1 MNISAPWNRTPFL
14 MGPFSTRAGRIGLL
28 MKLAT
33 ATVAASLGLQGPAMA
48 ADENTDP
55 TAVGPVRLLVPN
67 RQGTN
72 SSADMQST
80 APLTSSQ
87 RETVLQQQQQLLLQL
102 QMLLQPIPGQPLTRE
117 QLAARAAQQTEF
129 ERYVQRAV
137 GDDVEIKRFGAEL
150 MTPALP
156 QAYELQQPQQQLQ
169 AQRSG
174 PASLGEILSQVPAD
188 YLIGVGDEV
197 LVNIWGTVEA
207 DLRLTVDRGGRI
219 TIPRVG
225 PVLVAGV
232 RYADLN
238 ATIEQRVA
246 QVFRNFKLSAALG
259 KLRSIRIYVTGF
271 TQRPGAYTVS
281 SLSTIVNALVQA
293 GGPSASGSFR
303 NLELRRGGKLVSGFD
318 LYDLLL
324 RGDRSGDRVLQ
335 ADDVIHIGPVG
346 PQVALI
352 GSVNRQAIFEL
363 KPGETVNDLMLMG
376 GGLSA
381 AAERGR
387 VAIESMEKRN
397 DGRVAEVKLP
407 QQGNQPLHG
416 GDVVRAFNALDT
428 LLPQYK
434 QNKRVRVDGEV
445 QRPGEYILPPNS
457 TLGDVIKAA
466 GGLTPAAFIY
476 GSELS
481 RESVRVSQ
489 QAQYDRALRDL
500 EGEFARVMVKPR
512 ATTTP
517 DDPTTQSNRGQAS
530 GRLIDRLR
538 AVKLTGR
545 VVLQIAPT
553 ASSLPELAVEDGDR
567 LTVPARP
574 TTVGVFGSVYN
585 TGSYAFNQGASVDD
599 MLRLAGGPTRGA
611 DAGSTFVIRANGN
624 VVSSRQQS
632 SGWFS
637 SGTGL
642 SAVAAQPGDTIYVPE
657 DLTKVTFSQEAKEW
671 TQILYQF
678 GLGAAALNS
687 LKN

>member
-1 MNISAPWNRTPFL
+1 MNISAPRDRTPFL
-14 MGPFSTRAGRIGLL
+14 PGRLSKSANRFRLFKHMGAMAFCAA
-28 MKLAT
+28 LAMHG
-33 ATVAASLGLQGPAMA
+33 AAMA
-48 ADENTDP
+48 ADENNDP
-55 TAVGPVRLLVPN
+55 NAVGPVRLMVPN
-67 RQGTN
+67 RTGTN
-72 SSADMQST
+72 SSADMQNA
-80 APLTSSQ
+80 APLTPSQ
-87 RETVLQQQQQLLLQL
+87 RETVLQQQQQMLLQL
-102 QMLLQPIPGQPLTRE
+102 QLLLQPIPGQPLTRE

-137 GDDVEIKRFGAEL
+137 GDDVEIRRFGSEL
-150 MTPALP
+150 ITPPVP
-156 QAYELQQPQQQLQ
+156 QAYDLQQPQQQ
-169 AQRSG
+169 QRSG
-174 PASLGEILSQVPAD
+174 LASMGETSSQIPAD
-188 YLIGVGDEV
+188 YVISVGDEV
-197 LVNIWGTVEA
+197 LVTMWGTVDA
-207 DLRLTVDRGGRI
+207 DLRLTVDRSGRI
-219 TIPRVG
+219 NIPRVG

-232 RYADLN
+232 RYSELN
-238 ATIEQRVA
+238 TAIEQRVG
-246 QVFRNFKLSAALG
+246 QVFRNYRLNASLG
-259 KLRSIRIYVTGF
+259 KLRSIRVYVTGF

-281 SLSTIVNALVQA
+281 SLSTIVNAVIQA
-293 GGPSASGSFR
+293 GGPSGSGSFR
-303 NLELRRGGKLVSGFD
+303 NLELRRGGKLVSNFD
-318 LYDLLL
+318 FYDLLL
-324 RGDRSGDRVLQ
+324 RGDRSGDRTLQ

-346 PQVALI
+346 QQVALI

-363 KPGETVNDLMLMG
+363 KAGETINDLMLMG

-381 AAERGR
+381 AADRGR
-387 VAIESMEKRN
+387 LAVESMEKRN
-397 DGRVAEVKLP
+397 DGRVTEVKLP
-407 QQGNQPLHG
+407 QQAGLLLQG

-457 TLGDVIKAA
+457 TLGDIIKAA

-476 GSELS
+476 GSELN
-481 RESVRVSQ
+481 RESVRLSQ

-512 ATTTP
+512 AATTP

-545 VVLQIAPT
+545 VVLQLAPT
-553 ASSLPELAVEDGDR
+553 ASNLPELAVEDGDR
-567 LTVPARP
+567 LTIPARP
-574 TTVGVFGSVYN
+574 TTVGVFGSVFN
-585 TGSYAFNQGASVDD
+585 TGSYVYSQGASVDD

-624 VVSSRQQS
+624 VVSSRQHS
-632 SGWFS
+632 SGWFT

-642 SAVAAQPGDTIYVPE
+642 SAVSAQPGDTIFVPE
-657 DLTKVTFSQEAKEW
+657 DLTRVTFSQEAKEW

>member
-1 MNISAPWNRTPFL
+1 MKSSAPRTQ
-14 MGPFSTRAGRIGLL
+14 TTLL
-28 MKLAT
+28 TGQPGASARRSDLRKRLA
-33 ATVAASLGLQGPAMA
+33 AVAMASCLGLHGAAMA
-48 ADENTDP
+48 AEEYESNP
-55 TAVGPVRLLVPN
+55 VGPVRLMVPN
-67 RQGTN
+67 RQGSN
-72 SSADMQST
+72 SSTDQQTA
-80 APLTSSQ
+80 APLTPSQ
-87 RETVLQQQQQLLLQL
+87 REMVLQQQQQMLLQL
-102 QMLLQPIPGQPLTRE
+102 QMLLQPLPGQPLTRE
-117 QLAARAAQQTEF
+117 QLAARTAQQTEF

-137 GDDVEIKRFGAEL
+137 GDDVEIRRFGAEL
-150 MTPALP
+150 MTPAVPRL
-156 QAYELQQPQQQLQ
+156 YELQQQQQQQQQ
-169 AQRSG
+169 ALG
-174 PASLGEILSQVPAD
+174 PASLGETSSQVPPD
-188 YLIGVGDEV
+188 YVISVGDEV
-197 LVNIWGTVEA
+197 LVTIWGSVDA
-207 DLRLTVDRGGRI
+207 DLRLTVDRAGRI
-219 TIPRVG
+219 NIPRVG

-232 RYADLN
+232 RYGDLN
-238 ATIEQRVA
+238 ATLEQRVG
-246 QVFRNFKLSAALG
+246 QVFRNYKLSASLG
-259 KLRSIRIYVTGF
+259 KLRGIRVYVTGF

-281 SLSTIVNALVQA
+281 SLSTIVNAIIQA

-303 NLELRRGGKLVSGFD
+303 NLELRRSGKLVGTFD

-324 RGDRSGDRVLQ
+324 RGDRSGDRLLQ

-346 PQVALI
+346 QQVALI

-363 KPGETVNDLMLMG
+363 KAGETVNDLMLMG

-407 QQGNQPLHG
+407 QQGNTVLQG

-428 LLPQYK
+428 VLPQYK

-445 QRPGEYILPPNS
+445 QRPGEYILPPSS

-476 GSELS
+476 GSELN
-481 RESVRVSQ
+481 RESVRITQ

-500 EGEFARVMVKPR
+500 ESEYARVMVKPR
-512 ATTTP
+512 SANSP

-553 ASSLPELAVEDGDR
+553 ASTLPELAIEDGDR

-574 TTVGVFGSVYN
+574 TTVGVFGSVFN
-585 TGSYAFNQGASVDD
+585 TGSYLFSQGASVDD

-611 DAGSTFVIRANGN
+611 DTGSTFVIRANGN
-624 VVSSRQQS
+624 VVSSRQHS

-642 SAVAAQPGDTIYVPE
+642 SAVAAQPGDTIFVPE
-657 DLTKVTFSQEAKEW
+657 DLTKVNFSQEAKEW

>member
-1 MNISAPWNRTPFL
+1 MNISVPRDRTPFL
-14 MGPFSTRAGRIGLL
+14 TGLL
-28 MKLAT
+28 KGTAALAM
-33 ATVAASLGLQGPAMA
+33 AASLGLHGVAMA
-48 ADENTDP
+48 ADDNNDANP
-55 TAVGPVRLLVPN
+55 VGPVRLLVPN
-67 RQGTN
+67 KQGAN
-72 SSADMQST
+72 SSADQQNA
-80 APLTSSQ
+80 APLAPSQ
-87 RETVLQQQQQLLLQL
+87 RETVLQQQQQMLLQL

-137 GDDVEIKRFGAEL
+137 GDDVEIKRFGSEL
-150 MTPALP
+150 MTPGLP
-156 QAYELQQPQQQLQ
+156 QPYELQQPQQQLQ
-169 AQRSG
+169 QQRSG
-174 PASLGEILSQVPAD
+174 PALLGETSSQIPSD
-188 YLIGVGDEV
+188 YVISVGDEV
-197 LVNIWGTVEA
+197 LVNIWGAVEA

-238 ATIEQRVA
+238 TTLEQRVG
-246 QVFRNFKLSAALG
+246 QVFRNYKLSAALG
-259 KLRSIRIYVTGF
+259 KLRGIRIYVTGF

-281 SLSTIVNALVQA
+281 SLSTIVNAMIQA

-303 NLELRRGGKLVSGFD
+303 NLELRRGGKLVSSFD

-324 RGDRSGDRVLQ
+324 RGDRSGDRLLQ
-335 ADDVIHIGPVG
+335 ADDVVHIGPIG
-346 PQVALI
+346 QQAALI

-387 VAIESMEKRN
+387 LAIESMATRN
-397 DGRVAEVKLP
+397 EGRVAEVKLP
-407 QQGNQPLHG
+407 QQGNLALQG

-428 LLPQYK
+428 VLPQYK

-445 QRPGEYILPPNS
+445 QRPGEYILPPSS
-457 TLGDVIKAA
+457 TLADVIKAA

-481 RESVRVSQ
+481 RESVRIAQ

-538 AVKLTGR
+538 GVKLTGR
-545 VVLQIAPT
+545 IVMQISPT
-553 ASSLPELAVEDGDR
+553 ANNLPELAVEDGDR

-585 TGSYAFNQGASVDD
+585 TGSYVYSQGASVDD

-611 DAGSTFVIRANGN
+611 DAGSAFVIRANGN

-642 SAVAAQPGDTIYVPE
+642 SAVGAQPGDTIYVPE

>member
-1 MNISAPWNRTPFL
+1 M
-14 MGPFSTRAGRIGLL
+14 IGLL
-28 MKLAT
+28 KGMAVLAT
-33 ATVAASLGLQGPAMA
+33 VASLGLHGAAMA
-48 ADENTDP
+48 ADDNNDVN
-55 TAVGPVRLLVPN
+55 AVGPVRLLVPN

-72 SSADMQST
+72 SSADSQNA
-80 APLTSSQ
+80 APLSPSQ
-87 RETVLQQQQQLLLQL
+87 RETVLQQQQQMLLQL

-137 GDDVEIKRFGAEL
+137 GDDVEIKRFGSEL
-150 MTPALP
+150 MTPVLP
-156 QAYELQQPQQQLQ
+156 QPYELQQPQQQQ
-169 AQRSG
+169 QQQRSG
-174 PASLGEILSQVPAD
+174 LASMGETSSQIPSD
-188 YLIGVGDEV
+188 YVISVGDEV
-197 LVNIWGTVEA
+197 LVTIWGAVEA
-207 DLRLTVDRGGRI
+207 DLRLTVDRAGRI
-219 TIPRVG
+219 NIPRVG

-238 ATIEQRVA
+238 TTLEQRIG
-246 QVFRNFKLSAALG
+246 QVFRNYKLSAALG
-259 KLRSIRIYVTGF
+259 KLRSIRVYVTGF

-281 SLSTIVNALVQA
+281 SLSTIVNAMIQA
-293 GGPSASGSFR
+293 GGPSGSGSFR
-303 NLELRRGGKLVSGFD
+303 NLELRRGGKLVGSFD

-335 ADDVIHIGPVG
+335 ADDVVHIGPIG
-346 PQVALI
+346 QQVALI

-363 KPGETVNDLMLMG
+363 KPGETVSDLMLMG

-387 VAIESMEKRN
+387 VAIESMATRN

-407 QQGNQPLHG
+407 QQGATPLQG

-428 LLPQYK
+428 VLPQYK

-445 QRPGEYILPPNS
+445 QRPGEYILPPSS
-457 TLGDVIKAA
+457 TLGDIIKAA

-481 RESVRVSQ
+481 RESVRVTQ
-489 QAQYDRALRDL
+489 QAQYERALRDL

-512 ATTTP
+512 AATTP

-545 VVLQIAPT
+545 VVMQIAPT
-553 ASSLPELAVEDGDR
+553 ANSLPELAVEDGDR
-567 LTVPARP
+567 LTIPARP

-585 TGSYAFNQGASVDD
+585 TGSYVYSQGASVDD
-599 MLRLAGGPTRGA
+599 MLRLAGGPTRA
-611 DAGSTFVIRANGN
+611 SDATSTFVIRANGN

-637 SGTGL
+637 TGTGL
-642 SAVAAQPGDTIYVPE
+642 STVSAQPGDTIYVPE

-678 GLGAAALNS
+678 GLGAAALKS

>member
-1 MNISAPWNRTPFL
+1 MNISAPRDRTPF
-14 MGPFSTRAGRIGLL
+14 FSGQLNVGARRIGLL
-28 MKLAT
+28 KGLA
-33 ATVAASLGLQGPAMA
+33 AAALAASLGLHGA
-48 ADENTDP
+48 AIAAEENTDP
-55 TAVGPVRLLVPN
+55 TSIGPVRLLVPN

-80 APLTSSQ
+80 APLTPTQ

-150 MTPALP
+150 MTPNLP
-156 QAYELQQPQQQLQ
+156 QPYELQQPQQQLQ
-169 AQRSG
+169 QQRSG
-174 PASLGEILSQVPAD
+174 QTSMGETSSQIPSD
-188 YLIGVGDEV
+188 YVVSVGDEV
-197 LVNIWGTVEA
+197 LVTIWGAAEA
-207 DLRLTVDRGGRI
+207 DLRLIVDRGGRI

-238 ATIEQRVA
+238 TVIEQRVG
-246 QVFRNFKLSAALG
+246 QVFRNFRLSASLG

-281 SLSTIVNALVQA
+281 SLSTIVNALIQA

-303 NLELRRGGKLVSGFD
+303 NLELRRGGKLVSSFD

-324 RGDRSGDRVLQ
+324 RGDKSGDRLLQ
-335 ADDVIHIGPVG
+335 ADDVIHIGPIG

-363 KPGETVNDLMLMG
+363 KTGETVNDLMLMG

-387 VAIESMEKRN
+387 VAIESMAKRN
-397 DGRVAEVKLP
+397 DGRVAEVQLP
-407 QQGNQPLHG
+407 QQGNQPLQG

-457 TLGDVIKAA
+457 TLSDVIKAA

-481 RESVRVSQ
+481 RESVRIAQ

-512 ATTTP
+512 APTTA

-553 ASSLPELAVEDGDR
+553 ANSLPELAVEDGDR
-567 LTVPARP
+567 LTVPPRP

-585 TGSYAFNQGASVDD
+585 TGSYAYTQGSSVED

-624 VVSSRQQS
+624 VVSSRQHS

-637 SGTGL
+637 SGSGL
-642 SAVAAQPGDTIYVPE
+642 TAVNAQPGDTIFVPE

>member
-1 MNISAPWNRTPFL
+1 MA
-14 MGPFSTRAGRIGLL
+14 
-28 MKLAT
+28 LA
-33 ATVAASLGLQGPAMA
+33 AMLGLQAGSALA
-48 ADENTDP
+48 AEESNDP
-55 TAVGPVRLLVPN
+55 TSIGPVRLLVPN
-67 RQGTN
+67 RQGSN

-80 APLTSSQ
+80 APLTPSQ

-156 QAYELQQPQQQLQ
+156 QPYELQQQQQQLQ
-169 AQRSG
+169 QRSG
-174 PASLGEILSQVPAD
+174 PASMGEISAQIPSD
-188 YLIGVGDEV
+188 YVVSVGDEV
-197 LVNIWGTVEA
+197 LVTIWGAVEA
-207 DLRLTVDRGGRI
+207 DLRLTVDRAGRI
-219 TIPRVG
+219 NIPRVG

-238 ATIEQRVA
+238 TTLEQRVG
-246 QVFRNFKLSAALG
+246 QVFRNYRLSASLG

-281 SLSTIVNALVQA
+281 SLSTIVNALIQA

-303 NLELRRGGKLVSGFD
+303 NLELRRGGKLVSSFD

-324 RGDRSGDRVLQ
+324 RGDKSGDRLLQ
-335 ADDVIHIGPVG
+335 ADDVVHIGPVG

-363 KPGETVNDLMLMG
+363 KAGETVNDLMLMG

-387 VAIESMEKRN
+387 VAIESMAKRN
-397 DGRVAEVKLP
+397 DGRVTEIQLP
-407 QQGNQPLHG
+407 QQGNLALQG

-428 LLPQYK
+428 LLPQYR

-457 TLGDVIKAA
+457 TLSDVIKAA

-476 GSELS
+476 GTELS
-481 RESVRVSQ
+481 RESVRVAQ

-512 ATTTP
+512 APTTA

-567 LTVPARP
+567 LTIPSRP

-585 TGSYAFNQGASVDD
+585 TGSYAYSQGASVDD

-637 SGTGL
+637 SGSGL
-642 SAVAAQPGDTIYVPE
+642 SAVSAQPGDTIFVPE

>member
-1 MNISAPWNRTPFL
+1 MNISVPRDRTPFL
-14 MGPFSTRAGRIGLL
+14 TGLL
-28 MKLAT
+28 KGTAALAM
-33 ATVAASLGLQGPAMA
+33 AASLGLHGVAMA
-48 ADENTDP
+48 ADDNNDANP
-55 TAVGPVRLLVPN
+55 VGPVRLLVPN
-67 RQGTN
+67 KQGAN
-72 SSADMQST
+72 SSADQQNA
-80 APLTSSQ
+80 APLAPSQ
-87 RETVLQQQQQLLLQL
+87 RETVLQQQQQMLLQL

-137 GDDVEIKRFGAEL
+137 GDDVEIKRFGSEL
-150 MTPALP
+150 MTPGLP
-156 QAYELQQPQQQLQ
+156 QPYELQQPQQQLQ
-169 AQRSG
+169 QQRSG
-174 PASLGEILSQVPAD
+174 PALLGETSSQIPSD
-188 YLIGVGDEV
+188 YVISVGDEV
-197 LVNIWGTVEA
+197 LVNIWGAVEA

-238 ATIEQRVA
+238 TTLEQRVG
-246 QVFRNFKLSAALG
+246 QVFRNYKLSAALG
-259 KLRSIRIYVTGF
+259 KLRGIRIYVTGF

-281 SLSTIVNALVQA
+281 SLSTIVNAMIQA

-303 NLELRRGGKLVSGFD
+303 NLELRRGGKLVSSFD

-324 RGDRSGDRVLQ
+324 RGDRSGDRLLQ
-335 ADDVIHIGPVG
+335 ADDVVHIGPIG
-346 PQVALI
+346 QQAALI

-387 VAIESMEKRN
+387 LAIESMATRN
-397 DGRVAEVKLP
+397 EGRVAEVKLP
-407 QQGNQPLHG
+407 QQGNLALQG

-428 LLPQYK
+428 VLPQYK

-445 QRPGEYILPPNS
+445 QRPGEYILPPSS
-457 TLGDVIKAA
+457 TLADVIKAA

-481 RESVRVSQ
+481 RESVRVAQ

-538 AVKLTGR
+538 GVKLTGR
-545 VVLQIAPT
+545 IVMQISPT
-553 ASSLPELAVEDGDR
+553 ANNLPELAVEDGDR

-585 TGSYAFNQGASVDD
+585 TGSYVYSQGASVDD

-611 DAGSTFVIRANGN
+611 DAGSAFVIRANGN

-642 SAVAAQPGDTIYVPE
+642 SAVGAQPGDTIYVPE

>member
-1 MNISAPWNRTPFL
+1 MNISAPRDRTPF
-14 MGPFSTRAGRIGLL
+14 FSGQLNVGACRAGLL
-28 MKLAT
+28 KSLAT
-33 ATVAASLGLQGPAMA
+33 AALAACLGLQGAAMA
-48 ADENTDP
+48 AEENTDP
-55 TAVGPVRLLVPN
+55 TSIGPVRLLVPN
-67 RQGTN
+67 RQGSN

-80 APLTSSQ
+80 APLTPSQ

-150 MTPALP
+150 MTPALLQP
-156 QAYELQQPQQQLQ
+156 YELQQPQQQLQ
-169 AQRSG
+169 QQRSG
-174 PASLGEILSQVPAD
+174 PASMGETSSQIPSD
-188 YLIGVGDEV
+188 YVVSVGDEV
-197 LVNIWGTVEA
+197 LVTIWGAAEA
-207 DLRLTVDRGGRI
+207 DLRLIVDRGGRI

-238 ATIEQRVA
+238 AVIEQRVG
-246 QVFRNFKLSAALG
+246 QVFRNFRLSASLG

-281 SLSTIVNALVQA
+281 SLSTIVNGLIQA

-303 NLELRRGGKLVSGFD
+303 NLELRRGGKLVTSFD

-324 RGDRSGDRVLQ
+324 RGDKSGDRLLQ
-335 ADDVIHIGPVG
+335 ADDVVHIGPVG

-363 KPGETVNDLMLMG
+363 KAGETVNDLMLMG

-387 VAIESMEKRN
+387 VAIESMAKRN
-397 DGRVAEVKLP
+397 DGRVAEVQLP
-407 QQGNQPLHG
+407 QQGSLPLQG

-457 TLGDVIKAA
+457 TLSDVIKAA

-481 RESVRVSQ
+481 RESVRIAQ

-512 ATTTP
+512 APTTA

-553 ASSLPELAVEDGDR
+553 ANTLPELAVEDGDR
-567 LTVPARP
+567 LTVPPRP

-585 TGSYAFNQGASVDD
+585 TGSYAFSQGSSVDD

-624 VVSSRQQS
+624 VVSSRQHS

-637 SGTGL
+637 SGSGL
-642 SAVAAQPGDTIYVPE
+642 SSVNAQPGDTIFVPE

>member
-1 MNISAPWNRTPFL
+1 MGARRTS
-14 MGPFSTRAGRIGLL
+14 MWKRAAA
-28 MKLAT
+28 MALA
-33 ATVAASLGLQGPAMA
+33 AMLGLQAGSALA
-48 ADENTDP
+48 AEESNDP
-55 TAVGPVRLLVPN
+55 TSIGPVRLLVPN
-67 RQGTN
+67 RQGSN

-80 APLTSSQ
+80 APLTPSQ

-156 QAYELQQPQQQLQ
+156 QPYELQQQQQQLQ
-169 AQRSG
+169 QRSG
-174 PASLGEILSQVPAD
+174 PASMGEISAQIPSD
-188 YLIGVGDEV
+188 YVVSVGDEV
-197 LVNIWGTVEA
+197 LVTIWGAVEA
-207 DLRLTVDRGGRI
+207 DLRLTVDRAGRI
-219 TIPRVG
+219 NIPRVG

-238 ATIEQRVA
+238 TTLEQRVG
-246 QVFRNFKLSAALG
+246 QVFRNYRLSASLG

-281 SLSTIVNALVQA
+281 SLSTIVNALIQA

-303 NLELRRGGKLVSGFD
+303 NLELRRGGKLVSSFD

-324 RGDRSGDRVLQ
+324 RGDKSGDRLLQ
-335 ADDVIHIGPVG
+335 ADDVVHIGPVG

-363 KPGETVNDLMLMG
+363 KAGETVNDLMLMG

-387 VAIESMEKRN
+387 VAIESMAKRN
-397 DGRVAEVKLP
+397 DGRVTEIQLP
-407 QQGNQPLHG
+407 QQGNLALQG

-428 LLPQYK
+428 LLPQYR

-457 TLGDVIKAA
+457 TLSDVIKAA

-476 GSELS
+476 GTELS
-481 RESVRVSQ
+481 RESVRVAQ

-512 ATTTP
+512 APTTA

-567 LTVPARP
+567 LTIPSRP

-585 TGSYAFNQGASVDD
+585 TGSYAYSQGASVDD

-637 SGTGL
+637 SGSGL
-642 SAVAAQPGDTIYVPE
+642 SAVSAQPGDTIFVPE

>member
-1 MNISAPWNRTPFL
+1 MNISAPRDRTPFL
-14 MGPFSTRAGRIGLL
+14 TGLQ
-28 MKLAT
+28 KG
-33 ATVAASLGLQGPAMA
+33 VASLAVMATLGLHGATMA
-48 ADENTDP
+48 AEESSDP
-55 TAVGPVRLLVPN
+55 NAVGPVRLLVPN

-72 SSADMQST
+72 SSADQQNA
-80 APLTSSQ
+80 APLTPSQ
-87 RETVLQQQQQLLLQL
+87 RDNVLQQQQQMLLQL

-156 QAYELQQPQQQLQ
+156 QPYELQQPQQQQ
-169 AQRSG
+169 QQQRFG
-174 PASLGEILSQVPAD
+174 AASMGETSSQIPAD
-188 YLIGVGDEV
+188 YVISVGDEV
-197 LVNIWGTVEA
+197 LVNIWGAVEA

-232 RYADLN
+232 RYGDLN
-238 ATIEQRVA
+238 STIEQRVG
-246 QVFRNFKLSAALG
+246 QVFRNYKLSAALG
-259 KLRSIRIYVTGF
+259 KLRGIRVYVTGF

-281 SLSTIVNALVQA
+281 SLSTIVNAMIQA

-303 NLELRRGGKLVSGFD
+303 NLELRRGGKLVTTFD

-324 RGDRSGDRVLQ
+324 RGDRSGDRLLQ
-335 ADDVIHIGPVG
+335 ADDVVHIGPVG
-346 PQVALI
+346 QQVALI

-363 KPGETVNDLMLMG
+363 KAGETVNDLMLMG

-397 DGRVAEVKLP
+397 DGRVSEVRLP
-407 QQGNQPLHG
+407 QQGNTPLQG
-416 GDVVRAFNALDT
+416 GDVVRAFNAIDT

-545 VVLQIAPT
+545 VVMQIAPT
-553 ASSLPELAVEDGDR
+553 ASSLPDIAVEDGDR

-585 TGSYAFNQGASVDD
+585 TGSYAFSQGASVED

-611 DAGSTFVIRANGN
+611 DSSSTFVIRANGN
-624 VVSSRQQS
+624 VVSSRQHG
-632 SGWFS
+632 SGWLF

-642 SAVAAQPGDTIYVPE
+642 SAVAAQPGDTIFVPE

-678 GLGAAALNS
+678 GLGAAALKS
-687 LKN
+687 LK

>member
-1 MNISAPWNRTPFL
+1 MKISAPRDRTT
-14 MGPFSTRAGRIGLL
+14 FSSGQLNVGTCRVGLF
-28 MKLAT
+28 KRLAT
-33 ATVAASLGLQGPAMA
+33 AALAACLGLQGAAMA
-48 ADENTDP
+48 AEDSADP
-55 TAVGPVRLLVPN
+55 TSIGPVRLLVPN

-80 APLTSSQ
+80 APLTNSQ

-117 QLAARAAQQTEF
+117 QLAARTAQQTEF

-137 GDDVEIKRFGAEL
+137 GDDVEVKRFGAEL
-150 MTPALP
+150 MTPTVP
-156 QAYELQQPQQQLQ
+156 QPYELQQPQLQ
-169 AQRSG
+169 HQRSG
-174 PASLGEILSQVPAD
+174 PASMGETSSQIPSD
-188 YLIGVGDEV
+188 YVVSVGDEV
-197 LVNIWGTVEA
+197 LVTIWGAAEA
-207 DLRLTVDRGGRI
+207 DLRLIVDRGGRI

-238 ATIEQRVA
+238 AVIEQRVG
-246 QVFRNFKLSAALG
+246 QVFRNFRLSASLG

-281 SLSTIVNALVQA
+281 SLSTIVNGLIQA

-303 NLELRRGGKLVSGFD
+303 NLELRRGGKLVTSFD

-324 RGDRSGDRVLQ
+324 RGDKSGDRLLQ
-335 ADDVIHIGPVG
+335 ADDVVHIGPVG

-363 KPGETVNDLMLMG
+363 KAGETVNDLMMMG
-376 GGLSA
+376 GGLSS

-387 VAIESMEKRN
+387 VAIESMAKRS
-397 DGRVAEVKLP
+397 DGRVAEIQLP
-407 QQGNQPLHG
+407 QQGNQLLQG

-457 TLGDVIKAA
+457 TLNDVIKAA

-481 RESVRVSQ
+481 RESVRLAQ
-489 QAQYDRALRDL
+489 QAQYERALRDL
-500 EGEFARVMVKPR
+500 EGEFARVIASPR
-512 ATTTP
+512 SAPTP
-517 DDPTTQSNRGQAS
+517 DDPTTQSNRGAAS
-530 GRLIDRLR
+530 SRLIDRLR

-553 ASSLPELAVEDGDR
+553 ANSLPELAVEDGDR
-567 LTVPARP
+567 LTVPSRP

-585 TGSYAFNQGASVDD
+585 TGSYAFTQGASVDD

-632 SGWFS
+632 SGWFI

-642 SAVAAQPGDTIYVPE
+642 STVGAQPGDTIFVPE
-657 DLTKVTFSQEAKEW
+657 DLTKVSFSQEAKEW

>member
-1 MNISAPWNRTPFL
+1 VSARWNGAL
-14 MGPFSTRAGRIGLL
+14 KALVAMA
-28 MKLAT
+28 
-33 ATVAASLGLQGPAMA
+33 VAANLGSHGMAMA
-48 ADENTDP
+48 ADESNEAAT
-55 TAVGPVRLLVPN
+55 VGPVRLV
-67 RQGTN
+67 
-72 SSADMQST
+72 
-80 APLTSSQ
+80 PLTKPGNTNADPQTASPITASQ
-87 RETVLQQQQQLLLQL
+87 RDTVLQQQQQLLLQQ

-137 GDDVEIKRFGAEL
+137 GDDVEIRRFGSEL

-156 QAYELQQPQQQLQ
+156 QPYEVLQQQQQRSAQ
-169 AQRSG
+169 ASM
-174 PASLGEILSQVPAD
+174 GETSSQIPSD
-188 YLIGVGDEV
+188 YVISVGDEV
-197 LVNIWGTVEA
+197 LVTIWGAVEA

-238 ATIEQRVA
+238 TAIEQRVG
-246 QVFRNFKLSAALG
+246 QVFRNYRLSASLG
-259 KLRSIRIYVTGF
+259 KLRSIRVYVTGF

-281 SLSTIVNALVQA
+281 SLSTIVNAMIQA

-303 NLELRRGGKLVSGFD
+303 SLELRRGGKLVSTFD

-335 ADDVIHIGPVG
+335 ADDVIHIGPIG
-346 PQVALI
+346 QQVALI

-363 KPGETVNDLMLMG
+363 RPGETINDLMLMG

-381 AAERGR
+381 VADRGR
-387 VAIESMEKRN
+387 VAIESMDKRN
-397 DGRVAEVKLP
+397 DGRIAEVRLP
-407 QQGNQPLHG
+407 QQGNVSLQG
-416 GDVVRAFNALDT
+416 GDIVRAFNALDT
-428 LLPQYK
+428 VLPQYR

-445 QRPGEYILPPNS
+445 QRPGEYILPPSS

-476 GSELS
+476 GTELN
-481 RESVRVSQ
+481 RDSVRVTQ
-489 QAQYDRALRDL
+489 QAQYERALRDL
-500 EGEFARVMVKPR
+500 EGEFARVLVKPKS
-512 ATTTP
+512 AAA
-517 DDPTTQSNRGQAS
+517 DDPSTQGSRSQTS
-530 GRLIDRLR
+530 SRLLERLR

-545 VVLQIAPT
+545 VVLQLPPT

-567 LTVPARP
+567 LTIPARP

-585 TGSYAFNQGASVDD
+585 TGSYAYSNGASVED
-599 MLRLAGGPTRGA
+599 MLRLAGGPTKAA

-642 SAVAAQPGDTIYVPE
+642 SAVGAQPGDTIFVPE
-657 DLTKVTFSQEAKEW
+657 DLAKTSFSQEAREW

-687 LKN
+687 LK

>member
-1 MNISAPWNRTPFL
+1 MNISASRDRTPFL
-14 MGPFSTRAGRIGLL
+14 TGLL
-28 MKLAT
+28 KG
-33 ATVAASLGLQGPAMA
+33 TVAMTLVASLGLPGATMA
-48 ADENTDP
+48 ADDNNDP
-55 TAVGPVRLLVPN
+55 NAVGPVRLLVPN
-67 RQGTN
+67 RQGSN
-72 SSADMQST
+72 NSADTQNA
-80 APLTSSQ
+80 APLTPSQ
-87 RETVLQQQQQLLLQL
+87 RETVLQQQQQMLLQL

-137 GDDVEIKRFGAEL
+137 GDDIEIKRFGAEL
-150 MTPALP
+150 MTPNLP
-156 QAYELQQPQQQLQ
+156 QPYELQQPLQQQQ
-169 AQRSG
+169 QQRSG
-174 PASLGEILSQVPAD
+174 LTSMGETSSQIPSD
-188 YLIGVGDEV
+188 YVISVGDEV
-197 LVNIWGTVEA
+197 LVTLWGAVEG
-207 DLRLTVDRGGRI
+207 DLRLTVDRAGRI
-219 TIPRVG
+219 NIPRVG

-238 ATIEQRVA
+238 ATLEQRVG
-246 QVFRNFKLSAALG
+246 QVFRNYKLSAALG
-259 KLRSIRIYVTGF
+259 KLRGIRIYVTGF
-271 TQRPGAYTVS
+271 TQRPGAYSVS
-281 SLSTIVNALVQA
+281 GLSTIVNAMIQA

-303 NLELRRGGKLVSGFD
+303 NLELRRGGKLVSSFD
-318 LYDLLL
+318 LYELLL
-324 RGDRSGDRVLQ
+324 RGDRSGDRLLQ
-335 ADDVIHIGPVG
+335 ADDVVHIGPIG
-346 PQVALI
+346 QQVALI

-397 DGRVAEVKLP
+397 DGRVSEVKLP
-407 QQGNQPLHG
+407 QQGNTPLQG

-428 LLPQYK
+428 VLPQHK

-445 QRPGEYILPPNS
+445 QRPGEYILPPSS
-457 TLGDVIKAA
+457 TLSDIIKAA

-481 RESVRVSQ
+481 RESVRVTQ

-500 EGEFARVMVKPR
+500 EGEFARIMVKPR

-538 AVKLTGR
+538 TVKLTGR
-545 VVLQIAPT
+545 VVMQIAPT
-553 ASSLPELAVEDGDR
+553 ANSLPELAVEDGDR
-567 LTVPARP
+567 LTIPARP
-574 TTVGVFGSVYN
+574 TTVGVFGSVFN
-585 TGSYAFNQGASVDD
+585 TGSYVYSQGASVDD

-624 VVSSRQQS
+624 VVSSRQHS

-642 SAVAAQPGDTIYVPE
+642 SAVGAQPGDTIYVPE